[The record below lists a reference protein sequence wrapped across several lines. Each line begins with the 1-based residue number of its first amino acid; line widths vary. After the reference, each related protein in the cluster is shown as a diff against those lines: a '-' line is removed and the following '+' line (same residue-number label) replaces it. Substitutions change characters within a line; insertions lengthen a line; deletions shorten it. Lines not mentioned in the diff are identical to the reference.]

1 MPLAEKPGAVN
12 DAAHPQ
18 HEVTEANCKSQS
30 SKFADA
36 LALEISKAPVRHLD
50 FFARQLWAGH
60 ANGIL
65 TDDQAQDL
73 AEQLADRQRERGR
86 PTPGPKNAPAAGPMA
101 RVARCRRV
109 YPRSQDRQ
117 ASIDRRRQLAASG
130 GLPPH
135 LACRYTVGEQA
146 VLKIIA
152 DDVRHRGFCDKT
164 MSEIAGRA
172 GVCVR
177 LAQLAIRRAEG
188 DCLLKV
194 RERRI
199 SAFRNKPNVITV
211 LSAEWRLWMEKKG
224 GCKSIQRTQHQA
236 RKEKKRGKR
245 SAFGAGFISGR
256 QNARTEAVERPQG
269 ANRTR
274 EGR

>member
-18 HEVTEANCKSQS
+18 HEVTEANCESQS

-117 ASIDRRRQLAASG
+117 ASIDRRRQLAPGPDLDQLHDETPAG
-130 GLPPH
+130 GQWWPAAPSRMPVHGWRTGGFENHCRRRSPSWVLRQDNVRDRWPGRGVRAPCPACHPP
-135 LACRYTVGEQA
+135 G
-146 VLKIIA
+146 
-152 DDVRHRGFCDKT
+152 
-164 MSEIAGRA
+164 
-172 GVCVR
+172 
-177 LAQLAIRRAEG
+177 
-188 DCLLKV
+188 
-194 RERRI
+194 
-199 SAFRNKPNVITV
+199 
-211 LSAEWRLWMEKKG
+211 
-224 GCKSIQRTQHQA
+224 
-236 RKEKKRGKR
+236 
-245 SAFGAGFISGR
+245 
-256 QNARTEAVERPQG
+256 
-269 ANRTR
+269 
-274 EGR
+274 